1 MEREAFRQ
9 RMQQYKQARENNPQ
23 LKYWDWKKYADDGE
37 VKDNTYIAPVYKEQV
52 FIPATGAYK
61 IKNDYQY
68 KHGSKS
74 PYKGGELEI
83 VSPEFDILTGITT
96 LKPIVTKAIRDR
108 ARMAVYNNV
117 APGSYKKSYIAG
129 ASKRHELFNAAKD
142 FLKPGKLEENPKWRK
157 SFQDS
162 SWWEGFGYGNDAKI
176 AEEIREESWKRY
188 LGIKHTPK
196 YYVDNL
202 DGTVSYNLKNI
213 PLKHQQNFVDEVP
226 RGGKVV
232 TGDYIGT
239 AGGNVSAS
247 STIEDGYDLVTLKD
261 VWDLQPIQDA
271 NRAAILPSKLRDK
284 ISHIEVQPDGYKKIV
299 YNNWVP
305 KWFKNFEVSDVIG
318 KGPFTN
324 KTTIKAVQLKNK
336 DLFTKR
342 ILSDE
347 EAANKL
353 IQHDL
358 DIFEPDMYNSVQEAK
373 EAFQSIQNS
382 KLKRLKSLSKEEY
395 DRIKTEIIYK
405 SQDQLLKEYGPY
417 IRPRNKYADGGV
429 IDEDPPQNT
438 SERPITNFDPKGDP
452 YNPTYGYNPGAGY
465 VSNSDPLG
473 SLYVEGALLN
483 PVFKLAGNAV
493 SNVARGLTKYSSKYV
508 PEVRR
513 TVQDKINSL
522 FRREAE
528 DKARTYKLYD
538 DAIES
543 RNRIIEDLYSNPAY
557 MERAR
562 QIQNTYGDNY
572 AKVYE
577 DIINQYNTNYWN
589 LPNPVIKQLDAKA
602 KMQAKDAAVN
612 RYITRRQPAGYDDF
626 EYQINRNLTE
636 IDYPTTRHELGHYVD
651 FNLAKSS
658 NPDYSN
664 SMFAELKRDLSKQK
678 NPLFPDKTDYYS
690 KGTEQKSY
698 MNTLREY
705 MFKNGMINNIGD
717 KVTSR
722 QIKKAIRSLPKDM
735 RSIEAAYLQFATPG
749 QYTKWFNKIPL
760 LGTYPIVNKQFQN
773 YEEDKDKARKQR

>member
-23 LKYWDWKKYADDGE
+23 LKYWDWKKENDLGYQLYKNNLPSNLQVETDDY
-37 VKDNTYIAPVYKEQV
+37 DLY
-52 FIPATGAYK
+52 GAYESNMQPELNEDGTYHLGSRDPYTGRILK
-61 IKNDYQY
+61 SKQHPTYQ
-68 KHGSKS
+68 
-74 PYKGGELEI
+74 
-83 VSPEFDILTGITT
+83 
-96 LKPIVTKAIRDR
+96 KAIESEIS
-108 ARMAVYNNV
+108 AGYFPYEKNNITYTKTYS
-117 APGSYKKSYIAG
+117 P
-129 ASKRHELFNAAKD
+129 
-142 FLKPGKLEENPKWRK
+142 
-157 SFQDS
+157 
-162 SWWEGFGYGNDAKI
+162 
-176 AEEIREESWKRY
+176 
-188 LGIKHTPK
+188 
-196 YYVDNL
+196 VD
-202 DGTVSYNLKNI
+202 
-213 PLKHQQNFVDEVP
+213 
-226 RGGKVV
+226 
-232 TGDYIGT
+232 
-239 AGGNVSAS
+239 
-247 STIEDGYDLVTLKD
+247 
-261 VWDLQPIQDA
+261 
-271 NRAAILPSKLRDK
+271 
-284 ISHIEVQPDGYKKIV
+284 ISG
-299 YNNWVP
+299 
-305 KWFKNFEVSDVIG
+305 
-318 KGPFTN
+318 
-324 KTTIKAVQLKNK
+324 
-336 DLFTKR
+336 
-342 ILSDE
+342 
-347 EAANKL
+347 
-353 IQHDL
+353 
-358 DIFEPDMYNSVQEAK
+358 
-373 EAFQSIQNS
+373 
-382 KLKRLKSLSKEEY
+382 
-395 DRIKTEIIYK
+395 
-405 SQDQLLKEYGPY
+405 
-417 IRPRNKYADGGV
+417 YADGGI
-429 IDEDPPQNT
+429 IDEDPPQST

-749 QYTKWFNKIPL
+749 QYTKQFNKIPL

>member
-23 LKYWDWKKYADDGE
+23 LKYWDWKKYADGGE
-37 VKDNTYIAPVYKEQV
+37 VKDNTYVAPVYKEQV
-52 FIPATGAYK
+52 FIPATGAQK

-68 KHGSKS
+68 KYGSKS

-83 VSPEFDILTGITT
+83 VSPEFDILTGVRGLKSTINNLLDNYIGRKLPSNYAYRRTVQQELDDIITT
-96 LKPIVTKAIRDR
+96 NSFREIP
-108 ARMAVYNNV
+108 
-117 APGSYKKSYIAG
+117 
-129 ASKRHELFNAAKD
+129 
-142 FLKPGKLEENPKWRK
+142 EN
-157 SFQDS
+157 
-162 SWWEGFGYGNDAKI
+162 
-176 AEEIREESWKRY
+176 
-188 LGIKHTPK
+188 
-196 YYVDNL
+196 
-202 DGTVSYNLKNI
+202 
-213 PLKHQQNFVDEVP
+213 
-226 RGGKVV
+226 VV
-232 TGDYIGT
+232 TT
-239 AGGNVSAS
+239 GGR
-247 STIEDGYDLVTLKD
+247 TITLPNGKTVTLKKAKGNSHGGKAFSAGD
-261 VWDLQPIQDA
+261 VWKGTTSSGNTSSEIIVGVPGDNAKWMVGKHGNYQGPYNFSDIEKGSAIFVPFDTEGVA
-271 NRAAILPSKLRDK
+271 NISTEGLKYFKPSK
-284 ISHIEVQPDGYKKIV
+284 YF
-299 YNNWVP
+299 NN
-305 KWFKNFEVSDVIG
+305 
-318 KGPFTN
+318 
-324 KTTIKAVQLKNK
+324 
-336 DLFTKR
+336 R
-342 ILSDE
+342 
-347 EAANKL
+347 
-353 IQHDL
+353 
-358 DIFEPDMYNSVQEAK
+358 
-373 EAFQSIQNS
+373 
-382 KLKRLKSLSKEEY
+382 
-395 DRIKTEIIYK
+395 
-405 SQDQLLKEYGPY
+405 Y
-417 IRPRNKYADGGV
+417 IKYANGGI

-508 PEVRR
+508 PEVKR

-528 DKARTYKLYD
+528 DKARTFKLYD

-705 MFKNGMINNIGD
+705 MFKTGMINNIGD

>member
-23 LKYWDWKKYADDGE
+23 LKYWDWKKYADGGE
-37 VKDNTYIAPVYKEQV
+37 VKDNTYVAPVYKEQV
-52 FIPATGAYK
+52 FIPATGAQR
-61 IKNDYQY
+61 IKNDFQY
-68 KHGSKS
+68 KYGSKS

-83 VSPEFDILTGITT
+83 VSPEFDILTGVRGLKSITNDLLDNYVGRKLPSNYAYRRT
-96 LKPIVTKAIRDR
+96 VQQ
-108 ARMAVYNNV
+108 
-117 APGSYKKSYIAG
+117 
-129 ASKRHELFNAAKD
+129 ELDDIINTNSFREI
-142 FLKPGKLEENPKWRK
+142 PEN
-157 SFQDS
+157 
-162 SWWEGFGYGNDAKI
+162 
-176 AEEIREESWKRY
+176 
-188 LGIKHTPK
+188 
-196 YYVDNL
+196 
-202 DGTVSYNLKNI
+202 
-213 PLKHQQNFVDEVP
+213 
-226 RGGKVV
+226 VV
-232 TGDYIGT
+232 TT
-239 AGGNVSAS
+239 GGR
-247 STIEDGYDLVTLKD
+247 TITLPNGKTVTLKKAKGNSHGGKAFSAGD
-261 VWDLQPIQDA
+261 VWKGTTSSGNTSSEIIVGVPGDNAKWMVGKHGNYQGPYNFSDIEKGSAIFVPFDTEGVA
-271 NRAAILPSKLRDK
+271 NISTEGLKYFKPSK
-284 ISHIEVQPDGYKKIV
+284 YF
-299 YNNWVP
+299 NN
-305 KWFKNFEVSDVIG
+305 
-318 KGPFTN
+318 
-324 KTTIKAVQLKNK
+324 
-336 DLFTKR
+336 R
-342 ILSDE
+342 
-347 EAANKL
+347 
-353 IQHDL
+353 
-358 DIFEPDMYNSVQEAK
+358 
-373 EAFQSIQNS
+373 
-382 KLKRLKSLSKEEY
+382 
-395 DRIKTEIIYK
+395 
-405 SQDQLLKEYGPY
+405 Y
-417 IRPRNKYADGGV
+417 IKYANGGI

-465 VSNSDPLG
+465 VSNSDPLC

>member
-23 LKYWDWKKYADDGE
+23 LKYWDWKKYAD
-37 VKDNTYIAPVYKEQV
+37 
-52 FIPATGAYK
+52 
-61 IKNDYQY
+61 
-68 KHGSKS
+68 
-74 PYKGGELEI
+74 GGI
-83 VSPEFDILTGITT
+83 V
-96 LKPIVTKAIRDR
+96 
-108 ARMAVYNNV
+108 
-117 APGSYKKSYIAG
+117 
-129 ASKRHELFNAAKD
+129 
-142 FLKPGKLEENPKWRK
+142 
-157 SFQDS
+157 
-162 SWWEGFGYGNDAKI
+162 
-176 AEEIREESWKRY
+176 
-188 LGIKHTPK
+188 
-196 YYVDNL
+196 
-202 DGTVSYNLKNI
+202 
-213 PLKHQQNFVDEVP
+213 
-226 RGGKVV
+226 
-232 TGDYIGT
+232 
-239 AGGNVSAS
+239 
-247 STIEDGYDLVTLKD
+247 
-261 VWDLQPIQDA
+261 
-271 NRAAILPSKLRDK
+271 
-284 ISHIEVQPDGYKKIV
+284 
-299 YNNWVP
+299 
-305 KWFKNFEVSDVIG
+305 
-318 KGPFTN
+318 
-324 KTTIKAVQLKNK
+324 
-336 DLFTKR
+336 
-342 ILSDE
+342 
-347 EAANKL
+347 
-353 IQHDL
+353 
-358 DIFEPDMYNSVQEAK
+358 
-373 EAFQSIQNS
+373 
-382 KLKRLKSLSKEEY
+382 
-395 DRIKTEIIYK
+395 
-405 SQDQLLKEYGPY
+405 
-417 IRPRNKYADGGV
+417 
-429 IDEDPPQNT
+429 DEDPPQNT

-493 SNVARGLTKYSSKYV
+493 SNIARGLTKYSSKYV

-636 IDYPTTRHELGHYVD
+636 IDHPTTRHELGHYVD

-749 QYTKWFNKIPL
+749 QYTKWFNKIPYL
-760 LGTYPIVNKQFQN
+760 VLIQQ
-773 YEEDKDKARKQR
+773 

>member
-23 LKYWDWKKYADDGE
+23 LKYWDWKKYADGGE
-37 VKDNTYIAPVYKEQV
+37 VKDNTYVAPVYKEQV
-52 FIPATGAYK
+52 FIPATGAQR
-61 IKNDYQY
+61 IKNDFQY
-68 KHGSKS
+68 KYGSKS

-83 VSPEFDILTGITT
+83 VSPEFDILTGVRGLKSITNDLLDNYVGRKLPSNYAYRRT
-96 LKPIVTKAIRDR
+96 VQQ
-108 ARMAVYNNV
+108 
-117 APGSYKKSYIAG
+117 
-129 ASKRHELFNAAKD
+129 ELDDIINTNSFREI
-142 FLKPGKLEENPKWRK
+142 PEN
-157 SFQDS
+157 
-162 SWWEGFGYGNDAKI
+162 
-176 AEEIREESWKRY
+176 
-188 LGIKHTPK
+188 
-196 YYVDNL
+196 
-202 DGTVSYNLKNI
+202 
-213 PLKHQQNFVDEVP
+213 
-226 RGGKVV
+226 VV
-232 TGDYIGT
+232 TT
-239 AGGNVSAS
+239 GGR
-247 STIEDGYDLVTLKD
+247 TITLPNGKTVTLKKAKGNSHGGKAFSAGD
-261 VWDLQPIQDA
+261 VWKGTTSSGNTSSEIIVGVPGDNAKWMVGKHGNYQGPYNFSDIEKGSAIFVPFDTEGVA
-271 NRAAILPSKLRDK
+271 NISTEGLKYFKPSK
-284 ISHIEVQPDGYKKIV
+284 YF
-299 YNNWVP
+299 NN
-305 KWFKNFEVSDVIG
+305 
-318 KGPFTN
+318 
-324 KTTIKAVQLKNK
+324 
-336 DLFTKR
+336 R
-342 ILSDE
+342 
-347 EAANKL
+347 
-353 IQHDL
+353 
-358 DIFEPDMYNSVQEAK
+358 
-373 EAFQSIQNS
+373 
-382 KLKRLKSLSKEEY
+382 
-395 DRIKTEIIYK
+395 
-405 SQDQLLKEYGPY
+405 Y
-417 IRPRNKYADGGV
+417 IKYANGGI

-465 VSNSDPLG
+465 VSSSDPLG

-493 SNVARGLTKYSSKYV
+493 SNIARGLTKYSSKYV

>member
-23 LKYWDWKKYADDGE
+23 LKYWDWKKYADGGE
-37 VKDNTYIAPVYKEQV
+37 VKDNTYVAPVYKEQV
-52 FIPATGAYK
+52 FIPATGAQR
-61 IKNDYQY
+61 IKNDFQY
-68 KHGSKS
+68 KYGSKS

-83 VSPEFDILTGITT
+83 VSPEFDILTGVRGLKSITNDLLDNYVGRKLPSNYAYRRT
-96 LKPIVTKAIRDR
+96 VQQ
-108 ARMAVYNNV
+108 
-117 APGSYKKSYIAG
+117 
-129 ASKRHELFNAAKD
+129 ELDDIINTNSFREI
-142 FLKPGKLEENPKWRK
+142 PEN
-157 SFQDS
+157 
-162 SWWEGFGYGNDAKI
+162 
-176 AEEIREESWKRY
+176 
-188 LGIKHTPK
+188 
-196 YYVDNL
+196 
-202 DGTVSYNLKNI
+202 
-213 PLKHQQNFVDEVP
+213 
-226 RGGKVV
+226 VV
-232 TGDYIGT
+232 TT
-239 AGGNVSAS
+239 GGR
-247 STIEDGYDLVTLKD
+247 TITFPNGKTVTLKKAKGNSHGGKAFSAGD
-261 VWDLQPIQDA
+261 VWKGTTSSGNTSSEIIVGVPGDNAKWMVGKHGNYQGPYNFSDIEKGSAIFVPFDTEGVA
-271 NRAAILPSKLRDK
+271 NISTEGLKYFKPSK
-284 ISHIEVQPDGYKKIV
+284 YF
-299 YNNWVP
+299 NN
-305 KWFKNFEVSDVIG
+305 
-318 KGPFTN
+318 
-324 KTTIKAVQLKNK
+324 
-336 DLFTKR
+336 R
-342 ILSDE
+342 
-347 EAANKL
+347 
-353 IQHDL
+353 
-358 DIFEPDMYNSVQEAK
+358 
-373 EAFQSIQNS
+373 
-382 KLKRLKSLSKEEY
+382 
-395 DRIKTEIIYK
+395 
-405 SQDQLLKEYGPY
+405 Y
-417 IRPRNKYADGGV
+417 IKYANGGI

-465 VSNSDPLG
+465 VSSSDPLG

>member
-23 LKYWDWKKYADDGE
+23 LKYWDWKKYADGGE
-37 VKDNTYIAPVYKEQV
+37 VKDNTYVAPVYKEQV
-52 FIPATGAYK
+52 FIPATGAQR
-61 IKNDYQY
+61 IKNDFQY
-68 KHGSKS
+68 KYGSKS

-83 VSPEFDILTGITT
+83 VSPEFDILTGVRGLKSITNDLLDNYVGRKLPSNYAYRRT
-96 LKPIVTKAIRDR
+96 VQQ
-108 ARMAVYNNV
+108 
-117 APGSYKKSYIAG
+117 
-129 ASKRHELFNAAKD
+129 ELDDIINTNSFREI
-142 FLKPGKLEENPKWRK
+142 PEN
-157 SFQDS
+157 
-162 SWWEGFGYGNDAKI
+162 
-176 AEEIREESWKRY
+176 
-188 LGIKHTPK
+188 
-196 YYVDNL
+196 
-202 DGTVSYNLKNI
+202 
-213 PLKHQQNFVDEVP
+213 
-226 RGGKVV
+226 VV
-232 TGDYIGT
+232 TT
-239 AGGNVSAS
+239 GGR
-247 STIEDGYDLVTLKD
+247 TITLPNGKTVTLKKAKGNSHGGKAFSAGD
-261 VWDLQPIQDA
+261 VWKGTTSSGNTSSEIIVGVPGDNAKWMVGKHGNYQGPYNFSDIEKGSAIFVPFDTEGVA
-271 NRAAILPSKLRDK
+271 NISTEGLKYFKPSK
-284 ISHIEVQPDGYKKIV
+284 YF
-299 YNNWVP
+299 NN
-305 KWFKNFEVSDVIG
+305 
-318 KGPFTN
+318 
-324 KTTIKAVQLKNK
+324 
-336 DLFTKR
+336 R
-342 ILSDE
+342 
-347 EAANKL
+347 
-353 IQHDL
+353 
-358 DIFEPDMYNSVQEAK
+358 
-373 EAFQSIQNS
+373 
-382 KLKRLKSLSKEEY
+382 
-395 DRIKTEIIYK
+395 
-405 SQDQLLKEYGPY
+405 Y
-417 IRPRNKYADGGV
+417 IKYANGGI

-493 SNVARGLTKYSSKYV
+493 SNIARGLTKYSSKYV

-698 MNTLREY
+698 MNTLGEY

>member
-23 LKYWDWKKYADDGE
+23 LKYWDWKKYAD
-37 VKDNTYIAPVYKEQV
+37 
-52 FIPATGAYK
+52 
-61 IKNDYQY
+61 
-68 KHGSKS
+68 
-74 PYKGGELEI
+74 GG
-83 VSPEFDILTGITT
+83 T
-96 LKPIVTKAIRDR
+96 
-108 ARMAVYNNV
+108 
-117 APGSYKKSYIAG
+117 
-129 ASKRHELFNAAKD
+129 
-142 FLKPGKLEENPKWRK
+142 
-157 SFQDS
+157 
-162 SWWEGFGYGNDAKI
+162 
-176 AEEIREESWKRY
+176 
-188 LGIKHTPK
+188 
-196 YYVDNL
+196 
-202 DGTVSYNLKNI
+202 
-213 PLKHQQNFVDEVP
+213 
-226 RGGKVV
+226 
-232 TGDYIGT
+232 
-239 AGGNVSAS
+239 
-247 STIEDGYDLVTLKD
+247 
-261 VWDLQPIQDA
+261 
-271 NRAAILPSKLRDK
+271 
-284 ISHIEVQPDGYKKIV
+284 
-299 YNNWVP
+299 
-305 KWFKNFEVSDVIG
+305 
-318 KGPFTN
+318 
-324 KTTIKAVQLKNK
+324 
-336 DLFTKR
+336 
-342 ILSDE
+342 
-347 EAANKL
+347 
-353 IQHDL
+353 
-358 DIFEPDMYNSVQEAK
+358 
-373 EAFQSIQNS
+373 
-382 KLKRLKSLSKEEY
+382 
-395 DRIKTEIIYK
+395 
-405 SQDQLLKEYGPY
+405 
-417 IRPRNKYADGGV
+417 
-429 IDEDPPQNT
+429 IDEDPPQST

-636 IDYPTTRHELGHYVD
+636 IDYPTTRHELGHHVD

-749 QYTKWFNKIPL
+749 QYTKQFNKIPL

>member
-23 LKYWDWKKYADDGE
+23 LKYWDWKKYADGGE

-52 FIPATGAYK
+52 FIPATGAQR
-61 IKNDYQY
+61 IKNDFQY
-68 KHGSKS
+68 KYGSKS

-83 VSPEFDILTGITT
+83 VSPEFDILTGVRGLKSITNDLLDNYVGRKLPSNYAYRRT
-96 LKPIVTKAIRDR
+96 VQQ
-108 ARMAVYNNV
+108 
-117 APGSYKKSYIAG
+117 
-129 ASKRHELFNAAKD
+129 ELDDIINTNSFREI
-142 FLKPGKLEENPKWRK
+142 PEN
-157 SFQDS
+157 
-162 SWWEGFGYGNDAKI
+162 
-176 AEEIREESWKRY
+176 
-188 LGIKHTPK
+188 
-196 YYVDNL
+196 
-202 DGTVSYNLKNI
+202 
-213 PLKHQQNFVDEVP
+213 
-226 RGGKVV
+226 VV
-232 TGDYIGT
+232 TT
-239 AGGNVSAS
+239 GGR
-247 STIEDGYDLVTLKD
+247 TITLPNGKTVTLKKAKGNSHGGKAFSAGD
-261 VWDLQPIQDA
+261 VWKGTTSSGNTSSEIIVGVPGDNAKWMVGKHGNYQGPYNFSDIEKGSAIFVPFDTEGVA
-271 NRAAILPSKLRDK
+271 NISTEGLKYFKPSK
-284 ISHIEVQPDGYKKIV
+284 YF
-299 YNNWVP
+299 NN
-305 KWFKNFEVSDVIG
+305 
-318 KGPFTN
+318 
-324 KTTIKAVQLKNK
+324 
-336 DLFTKR
+336 R
-342 ILSDE
+342 
-347 EAANKL
+347 
-353 IQHDL
+353 
-358 DIFEPDMYNSVQEAK
+358 
-373 EAFQSIQNS
+373 
-382 KLKRLKSLSKEEY
+382 
-395 DRIKTEIIYK
+395 
-405 SQDQLLKEYGPY
+405 Y
-417 IRPRNKYADGGV
+417 IKYANGGI

-626 EYQINRNLTE
+626 EYQINKNLKE

-705 MFKNGMINNIGD
+705 MFKTGMINNIGD

-773 YEEDKDKARKQR
+773 YEEDKDKAREQR

>member
-23 LKYWDWKKYADDGE
+23 LKYWDWKKENDLGYQLYKNNLPSNLQVETDDY
-37 VKDNTYIAPVYKEQV
+37 DLY
-52 FIPATGAYK
+52 GAYESNMQPELNEDGTYHLGSRDPYTGRILK
-61 IKNDYQY
+61 SKQHPTYQ
-68 KHGSKS
+68 
-74 PYKGGELEI
+74 
-83 VSPEFDILTGITT
+83 
-96 LKPIVTKAIRDR
+96 KAIESEIS
-108 ARMAVYNNV
+108 AGYFPYEKNNITYTKTYS
-117 APGSYKKSYIAG
+117 P
-129 ASKRHELFNAAKD
+129 
-142 FLKPGKLEENPKWRK
+142 
-157 SFQDS
+157 
-162 SWWEGFGYGNDAKI
+162 
-176 AEEIREESWKRY
+176 
-188 LGIKHTPK
+188 
-196 YYVDNL
+196 VD
-202 DGTVSYNLKNI
+202 
-213 PLKHQQNFVDEVP
+213 
-226 RGGKVV
+226 
-232 TGDYIGT
+232 
-239 AGGNVSAS
+239 
-247 STIEDGYDLVTLKD
+247 
-261 VWDLQPIQDA
+261 
-271 NRAAILPSKLRDK
+271 
-284 ISHIEVQPDGYKKIV
+284 ISG
-299 YNNWVP
+299 
-305 KWFKNFEVSDVIG
+305 
-318 KGPFTN
+318 
-324 KTTIKAVQLKNK
+324 
-336 DLFTKR
+336 
-342 ILSDE
+342 
-347 EAANKL
+347 
-353 IQHDL
+353 
-358 DIFEPDMYNSVQEAK
+358 
-373 EAFQSIQNS
+373 
-382 KLKRLKSLSKEEY
+382 
-395 DRIKTEIIYK
+395 
-405 SQDQLLKEYGPY
+405 
-417 IRPRNKYADGGV
+417 YADGGI
-429 IDEDPPQNT
+429 IDEDPPQST

-705 MFKNGMINNIGD
+705 MFKNG
-717 KVTSR
+717 R
-722 QIKKAIRSLPKDM
+722 R
-735 RSIEAAYLQFATPG
+735 
-749 QYTKWFNKIPL
+749 
-760 LGTYPIVNKQFQN
+760 
-773 YEEDKDKARKQR
+773 

>member
-23 LKYWDWKKYADDGE
+23 LKYWDWKKENDLGYQLYKNNLPSNLQVETDDY
-37 VKDNTYIAPVYKEQV
+37 DLY
-52 FIPATGAYK
+52 GAYESNMQPELNEDGTYHLGSRDPYTGRILK
-61 IKNDYQY
+61 SKQHPTYQ
-68 KHGSKS
+68 
-74 PYKGGELEI
+74 
-83 VSPEFDILTGITT
+83 
-96 LKPIVTKAIRDR
+96 KAIESEIS
-108 ARMAVYNNV
+108 AGYFPYEKNNITYTKTYS
-117 APGSYKKSYIAG
+117 P
-129 ASKRHELFNAAKD
+129 
-142 FLKPGKLEENPKWRK
+142 
-157 SFQDS
+157 
-162 SWWEGFGYGNDAKI
+162 
-176 AEEIREESWKRY
+176 
-188 LGIKHTPK
+188 
-196 YYVDNL
+196 VD
-202 DGTVSYNLKNI
+202 
-213 PLKHQQNFVDEVP
+213 
-226 RGGKVV
+226 
-232 TGDYIGT
+232 
-239 AGGNVSAS
+239 
-247 STIEDGYDLVTLKD
+247 
-261 VWDLQPIQDA
+261 
-271 NRAAILPSKLRDK
+271 
-284 ISHIEVQPDGYKKIV
+284 ISG
-299 YNNWVP
+299 
-305 KWFKNFEVSDVIG
+305 
-318 KGPFTN
+318 
-324 KTTIKAVQLKNK
+324 
-336 DLFTKR
+336 
-342 ILSDE
+342 
-347 EAANKL
+347 
-353 IQHDL
+353 
-358 DIFEPDMYNSVQEAK
+358 
-373 EAFQSIQNS
+373 
-382 KLKRLKSLSKEEY
+382 
-395 DRIKTEIIYK
+395 
-405 SQDQLLKEYGPY
+405 
-417 IRPRNKYADGGV
+417 YADGGI
-429 IDEDPPQNT
+429 IDEDPPQST

-749 QYTKWFNKIPL
+749 QYTKRFNKIPL

>member
-9 RMQQYKQARENNPQ
+9 RMQQYKQARESNPQ
-23 LKYWDWKKYADDGE
+23 LKYWDWKKYADGGE
-37 VKDNTYIAPVYKEQV
+37 VRDNTYVAPVYKEQV
-52 FIPATGAYK
+52 FIPATGAQR
-61 IKNDYQY
+61 IKNDFQY
-68 KHGSKS
+68 KYGSKS
-74 PYKGGELEI
+74 PYKGGGLEI
-83 VSPEFDILTGITT
+83 VSPEFDILTGVRGLKSITNDLLDNYVGRKLPSNYAYRRT
-96 LKPIVTKAIRDR
+96 VQQ
-108 ARMAVYNNV
+108 
-117 APGSYKKSYIAG
+117 
-129 ASKRHELFNAAKD
+129 ELDDIINTNSFREI
-142 FLKPGKLEENPKWRK
+142 PEN
-157 SFQDS
+157 
-162 SWWEGFGYGNDAKI
+162 
-176 AEEIREESWKRY
+176 
-188 LGIKHTPK
+188 
-196 YYVDNL
+196 
-202 DGTVSYNLKNI
+202 
-213 PLKHQQNFVDEVP
+213 
-226 RGGKVV
+226 VV
-232 TGDYIGT
+232 TT
-239 AGGNVSAS
+239 GGR
-247 STIEDGYDLVTLKD
+247 TITLPNGKTVTLKKAKGNSHGGKAFSAGD
-261 VWDLQPIQDA
+261 VWKGTTSSGNTSSEIIVGVPGDNAKWMVGKHGNYQGPYNFSDIEKCSAIFVPFDTEGVA
-271 NRAAILPSKLRDK
+271 NISTEGLKYFKPSK
-284 ISHIEVQPDGYKKIV
+284 YF
-299 YNNWVP
+299 NN
-305 KWFKNFEVSDVIG
+305 
-318 KGPFTN
+318 
-324 KTTIKAVQLKNK
+324 
-336 DLFTKR
+336 R
-342 ILSDE
+342 
-347 EAANKL
+347 
-353 IQHDL
+353 
-358 DIFEPDMYNSVQEAK
+358 
-373 EAFQSIQNS
+373 
-382 KLKRLKSLSKEEY
+382 
-395 DRIKTEIIYK
+395 
-405 SQDQLLKEYGPY
+405 Y
-417 IRPRNKYADGGV
+417 IKYANGGI

-557 MERAR
+557 MERDR

>member
-23 LKYWDWKKYADDGE
+23 LKYWDWKKYADGGE
-37 VKDNTYIAPVYKEQV
+37 VKDNTYVAPVYKEQV
-52 FIPATGAYK
+52 FIPATGAQR
-61 IKNDYQY
+61 IKNNFQY
-68 KHGSKS
+68 KYGSKS
-74 PYKGGELEI
+74 PYKGGGLEI
-83 VSPEFDILTGITT
+83 VSPEFDILTGVRGLKSITNDLLDNYVGRKLPSNYAYRRT
-96 LKPIVTKAIRDR
+96 VQQ
-108 ARMAVYNNV
+108 
-117 APGSYKKSYIAG
+117 
-129 ASKRHELFNAAKD
+129 ELDDIINTNSFREI
-142 FLKPGKLEENPKWRK
+142 PEN
-157 SFQDS
+157 
-162 SWWEGFGYGNDAKI
+162 
-176 AEEIREESWKRY
+176 
-188 LGIKHTPK
+188 
-196 YYVDNL
+196 
-202 DGTVSYNLKNI
+202 
-213 PLKHQQNFVDEVP
+213 
-226 RGGKVV
+226 VV
-232 TGDYIGT
+232 TT
-239 AGGNVSAS
+239 GGR
-247 STIEDGYDLVTLKD
+247 TITLPNGKTVTLKKAKGNSHGGKAFSAGD
-261 VWDLQPIQDA
+261 VWKGTTSSGNTSSEIIVGVPGDNAKWMVGKHGNYQGPYNFSDIEKGSAIFVPFDTEGVA
-271 NRAAILPSKLRDK
+271 NISTEGLKYFKPSK
-284 ISHIEVQPDGYKKIV
+284 YF
-299 YNNWVP
+299 NN
-305 KWFKNFEVSDVIG
+305 
-318 KGPFTN
+318 
-324 KTTIKAVQLKNK
+324 
-336 DLFTKR
+336 R
-342 ILSDE
+342 
-347 EAANKL
+347 
-353 IQHDL
+353 
-358 DIFEPDMYNSVQEAK
+358 
-373 EAFQSIQNS
+373 
-382 KLKRLKSLSKEEY
+382 
-395 DRIKTEIIYK
+395 
-405 SQDQLLKEYGPY
+405 Y
-417 IRPRNKYADGGV
+417 IKYANGSI

-493 SNVARGLTKYSSKYV
+493 SNVARGLTKYSSEYV

-690 KGTEQKSY
+690 KGKEQKSY

-773 YEEDKDKARKQR
+773 YEEDKDKAREQR

>member
-23 LKYWDWKKYADDGE
+23 LKYWDWKKENDLGYQLYKNNLPSNLQVETDDY
-37 VKDNTYIAPVYKEQV
+37 DLY
-52 FIPATGAYK
+52 GAYESNMQPELNEDGTYHLGSRDPYTGRILK
-61 IKNDYQY
+61 SKQHPTYQ
-68 KHGSKS
+68 
-74 PYKGGELEI
+74 
-83 VSPEFDILTGITT
+83 
-96 LKPIVTKAIRDR
+96 KAIESEIS
-108 ARMAVYNNV
+108 AGYFPYEKNNITYTKTYS
-117 APGSYKKSYIAG
+117 P
-129 ASKRHELFNAAKD
+129 
-142 FLKPGKLEENPKWRK
+142 
-157 SFQDS
+157 
-162 SWWEGFGYGNDAKI
+162 
-176 AEEIREESWKRY
+176 
-188 LGIKHTPK
+188 
-196 YYVDNL
+196 VD
-202 DGTVSYNLKNI
+202 
-213 PLKHQQNFVDEVP
+213 
-226 RGGKVV
+226 
-232 TGDYIGT
+232 
-239 AGGNVSAS
+239 
-247 STIEDGYDLVTLKD
+247 
-261 VWDLQPIQDA
+261 
-271 NRAAILPSKLRDK
+271 
-284 ISHIEVQPDGYKKIV
+284 ISG
-299 YNNWVP
+299 
-305 KWFKNFEVSDVIG
+305 
-318 KGPFTN
+318 
-324 KTTIKAVQLKNK
+324 
-336 DLFTKR
+336 
-342 ILSDE
+342 
-347 EAANKL
+347 
-353 IQHDL
+353 
-358 DIFEPDMYNSVQEAK
+358 
-373 EAFQSIQNS
+373 
-382 KLKRLKSLSKEEY
+382 
-395 DRIKTEIIYK
+395 
-405 SQDQLLKEYGPY
+405 
-417 IRPRNKYADGGV
+417 YADGGI
-429 IDEDPPQNT
+429 IDEDPPQST

-705 MFKNGMINNIGD
+705 MFKNGMINN
-717 KVTSR
+717 KE
-722 QIKKAIRSLPKDM
+722 IR
-735 RSIEAAYLQFATPG
+735 
-749 QYTKWFNKIPL
+749 
-760 LGTYPIVNKQFQN
+760 
-773 YEEDKDKARKQR
+773 

>member
-23 LKYWDWKKYADDGE
+23 LKYWDWKKYADGGE
-37 VKDNTYIAPVYKEQV
+37 VKDNTYVAPVYKEQV
-52 FIPATGAYK
+52 FIPATGAQK

-68 KHGSKS
+68 KYGSKS

-83 VSPEFDILTGITT
+83 VSPEFDILTGVRGLKSTINNLLDNYIGRKLPSNYAYRRTVQQELDDIITT
-96 LKPIVTKAIRDR
+96 NSFREIP
-108 ARMAVYNNV
+108 
-117 APGSYKKSYIAG
+117 
-129 ASKRHELFNAAKD
+129 
-142 FLKPGKLEENPKWRK
+142 EN
-157 SFQDS
+157 
-162 SWWEGFGYGNDAKI
+162 
-176 AEEIREESWKRY
+176 
-188 LGIKHTPK
+188 
-196 YYVDNL
+196 
-202 DGTVSYNLKNI
+202 
-213 PLKHQQNFVDEVP
+213 
-226 RGGKVV
+226 VV
-232 TGDYIGT
+232 TT
-239 AGGNVSAS
+239 GGR
-247 STIEDGYDLVTLKD
+247 TITLPNGKTVTLKKAKGNSHGGKAFSAGD
-261 VWDLQPIQDA
+261 VWKGTTSSGNNSSEIIVGVPGDNAKWMVGKHGNYQGPYNFSDIEKGSAIFVPFDTEGVA
-271 NRAAILPSKLRDK
+271 NISTEGLKYFKPSK
-284 ISHIEVQPDGYKKIV
+284 YF
-299 YNNWVP
+299 NN
-305 KWFKNFEVSDVIG
+305 
-318 KGPFTN
+318 
-324 KTTIKAVQLKNK
+324 
-336 DLFTKR
+336 R
-342 ILSDE
+342 
-347 EAANKL
+347 
-353 IQHDL
+353 
-358 DIFEPDMYNSVQEAK
+358 
-373 EAFQSIQNS
+373 
-382 KLKRLKSLSKEEY
+382 
-395 DRIKTEIIYK
+395 
-405 SQDQLLKEYGPY
+405 Y
-417 IRPRNKYADGGV
+417 IKYANGGT

-452 YNPTYGYNPGAGY
+452 YNPIYGYNPGAGY

-528 DKARTYKLYD
+528 DKARTFKLYD

-562 QIQNTYGDNY
+562 QIQNTYGDDY

-773 YEEDKDKARKQR
+773 YEEDKDKAREQR

>member
-23 LKYWDWKKYADDGE
+23 LKYWDWKKYADGGE
-37 VKDNTYIAPVYKEQV
+37 VKDNTYVAPVYKEQV
-52 FIPATGAYK
+52 FIPATGAQR
-61 IKNDYQY
+61 IKNDFQY
-68 KHGSKS
+68 KYGSKS

-83 VSPEFDILTGITT
+83 VSPEFDILTGVRGLKSITNDLLDNYVGRKLPSNYAYRRT
-96 LKPIVTKAIRDR
+96 VQQ
-108 ARMAVYNNV
+108 
-117 APGSYKKSYIAG
+117 
-129 ASKRHELFNAAKD
+129 ELDDIINTNSFREI
-142 FLKPGKLEENPKWRK
+142 PEN
-157 SFQDS
+157 
-162 SWWEGFGYGNDAKI
+162 
-176 AEEIREESWKRY
+176 
-188 LGIKHTPK
+188 
-196 YYVDNL
+196 
-202 DGTVSYNLKNI
+202 
-213 PLKHQQNFVDEVP
+213 
-226 RGGKVV
+226 VV
-232 TGDYIGT
+232 TT
-239 AGGNVSAS
+239 GGR
-247 STIEDGYDLVTLKD
+247 TITLPNGKTVTLKKAKGNSHGGKAFSAGD
-261 VWDLQPIQDA
+261 VWKGTTSSGNTSSEIIVGVPGDNAKWMVGKHGNYQGPYNFSDIEKGSAIFVPFDTEGVA
-271 NRAAILPSKLRDK
+271 NISTEGLKYFKPSK
-284 ISHIEVQPDGYKKIV
+284 YF
-299 YNNWVP
+299 NN
-305 KWFKNFEVSDVIG
+305 
-318 KGPFTN
+318 
-324 KTTIKAVQLKNK
+324 
-336 DLFTKR
+336 R
-342 ILSDE
+342 
-347 EAANKL
+347 
-353 IQHDL
+353 
-358 DIFEPDMYNSVQEAK
+358 
-373 EAFQSIQNS
+373 
-382 KLKRLKSLSKEEY
+382 
-395 DRIKTEIIYK
+395 
-405 SQDQLLKEYGPY
+405 Y
-417 IRPRNKYADGGV
+417 IKYANGGI

-452 YNPTYGYNPGAGY
+452 YNPIYGYNPGAGY

-508 PEVRR
+508 PEVKR

-528 DKARTYKLYD
+528 DKARTFKLYD

-562 QIQNTYGDNY
+562 QIQNTYGDDY

-773 YEEDKDKARKQR
+773 YEEDKDKAREQR

>member
-23 LKYWDWKKYADDGE
+23 LKYWDWKKYADGGE
-37 VKDNTYIAPVYKEQV
+37 VKDNTYVAPVYKEQV
-52 FIPATGAYK
+52 FIPATGAQR
-61 IKNDYQY
+61 IKNDFQY
-68 KHGSKS
+68 KYGSKS

-83 VSPEFDILTGITT
+83 VSPEFDILTGVRGLKSITNDLLDNYVGRKLPSNYAYRRT
-96 LKPIVTKAIRDR
+96 VQQ
-108 ARMAVYNNV
+108 
-117 APGSYKKSYIAG
+117 
-129 ASKRHELFNAAKD
+129 ELDDIINTNSFREI
-142 FLKPGKLEENPKWRK
+142 PEN
-157 SFQDS
+157 
-162 SWWEGFGYGNDAKI
+162 
-176 AEEIREESWKRY
+176 
-188 LGIKHTPK
+188 
-196 YYVDNL
+196 
-202 DGTVSYNLKNI
+202 
-213 PLKHQQNFVDEVP
+213 
-226 RGGKVV
+226 VV
-232 TGDYIGT
+232 TT
-239 AGGNVSAS
+239 GGR
-247 STIEDGYDLVTLKD
+247 TITLPNGKTVTLKKAKGNSHGGKAFSAGD
-261 VWDLQPIQDA
+261 VWKGTTSSGNTSSEIIVGVPGDNAKWMVGKHGNYQGPYNFSDIEKGSAIFVPFDTEGVA
-271 NRAAILPSKLRDK
+271 NISTEGLKYFKPSK
-284 ISHIEVQPDGYKKIV
+284 YF
-299 YNNWVP
+299 NN
-305 KWFKNFEVSDVIG
+305 
-318 KGPFTN
+318 
-324 KTTIKAVQLKNK
+324 
-336 DLFTKR
+336 R
-342 ILSDE
+342 
-347 EAANKL
+347 
-353 IQHDL
+353 
-358 DIFEPDMYNSVQEAK
+358 
-373 EAFQSIQNS
+373 
-382 KLKRLKSLSKEEY
+382 
-395 DRIKTEIIYK
+395 
-405 SQDQLLKEYGPY
+405 Y
-417 IRPRNKYADGGV
+417 IKYANGGI
-429 IDEDPPQNT
+429 IDEDPPQST

-465 VSNSDPLG
+465 VSNSDPLS
-473 SLYVEGALLN
+473 SLYIEGALLN

-493 SNVARGLTKYSSKYV
+493 SNIARGLTKYSSKYV
-508 PEVRR
+508 PEVKR

-528 DKARTYKLYD
+528 DKARTFKLYD

-572 AKVYE
+572 AQVYE

>member
-23 LKYWDWKKYADDGE
+23 LKYWDWKKYADGGE
-37 VKDNTYIAPVYKEQV
+37 VKDNTYVAPVYKEQV
-52 FIPATGAYK
+52 FIPATGAQR
-61 IKNDYQY
+61 IKNDFQY
-68 KHGSKS
+68 KYGSKS

-83 VSPEFDILTGITT
+83 VSPEFDILTGVRGLKSITNDLLDNYVGRKLPSNYAYRRT
-96 LKPIVTKAIRDR
+96 VQQ
-108 ARMAVYNNV
+108 
-117 APGSYKKSYIAG
+117 
-129 ASKRHELFNAAKD
+129 ELDDIINTNSFREI
-142 FLKPGKLEENPKWRK
+142 PEN
-157 SFQDS
+157 
-162 SWWEGFGYGNDAKI
+162 
-176 AEEIREESWKRY
+176 
-188 LGIKHTPK
+188 
-196 YYVDNL
+196 
-202 DGTVSYNLKNI
+202 
-213 PLKHQQNFVDEVP
+213 
-226 RGGKVV
+226 VV
-232 TGDYIGT
+232 TT
-239 AGGNVSAS
+239 GGR
-247 STIEDGYDLVTLKD
+247 TITLPNGKTVTLKKAKGNSHGGKAFSAGD
-261 VWDLQPIQDA
+261 VWKGTTSSGNTSSEIIVGVPGDNAKWMVGKHGNYQGPYNFSDIEKGSAIFVPFDTEGVA
-271 NRAAILPSKLRDK
+271 NISTEGLKYFKPSK
-284 ISHIEVQPDGYKKIV
+284 YF
-299 YNNWVP
+299 NN
-305 KWFKNFEVSDVIG
+305 
-318 KGPFTN
+318 
-324 KTTIKAVQLKNK
+324 
-336 DLFTKR
+336 R
-342 ILSDE
+342 
-347 EAANKL
+347 
-353 IQHDL
+353 
-358 DIFEPDMYNSVQEAK
+358 
-373 EAFQSIQNS
+373 
-382 KLKRLKSLSKEEY
+382 
-395 DRIKTEIIYK
+395 
-405 SQDQLLKEYGPY
+405 Y
-417 IRPRNKYADGGV
+417 IKYANGGI

-465 VSNSDPLG
+465 VSSSDPLG

-493 SNVARGLTKYSSKYV
+493 SNIARGLTKYSSKYV
-508 PEVRR
+508 PEVKR

-690 KGTEQKSY
+690 KGIEQKSY

-773 YEEDKDKARKQR
+773 YEEDKDKAREQR

>member
-23 LKYWDWKKYADDGE
+23 LKYWDWKKENDLGYQLYKNNLPSNLQVETDDYDLYRAYESNMQPELNEDG
-37 VKDNTYIAPVYKEQV
+37 TYHLGSRDPY
-52 FIPATGAYK
+52 TGRILK
-61 IKNDYQY
+61 SKQHPTYQ
-68 KHGSKS
+68 
-74 PYKGGELEI
+74 
-83 VSPEFDILTGITT
+83 
-96 LKPIVTKAIRDR
+96 KAIESEIS
-108 ARMAVYNNV
+108 AGYFPYEKNNITYTKTYS
-117 APGSYKKSYIAG
+117 P
-129 ASKRHELFNAAKD
+129 
-142 FLKPGKLEENPKWRK
+142 
-157 SFQDS
+157 
-162 SWWEGFGYGNDAKI
+162 
-176 AEEIREESWKRY
+176 
-188 LGIKHTPK
+188 
-196 YYVDNL
+196 VD
-202 DGTVSYNLKNI
+202 
-213 PLKHQQNFVDEVP
+213 
-226 RGGKVV
+226 
-232 TGDYIGT
+232 
-239 AGGNVSAS
+239 
-247 STIEDGYDLVTLKD
+247 
-261 VWDLQPIQDA
+261 
-271 NRAAILPSKLRDK
+271 
-284 ISHIEVQPDGYKKIV
+284 ISG
-299 YNNWVP
+299 
-305 KWFKNFEVSDVIG
+305 
-318 KGPFTN
+318 
-324 KTTIKAVQLKNK
+324 
-336 DLFTKR
+336 
-342 ILSDE
+342 
-347 EAANKL
+347 
-353 IQHDL
+353 
-358 DIFEPDMYNSVQEAK
+358 
-373 EAFQSIQNS
+373 
-382 KLKRLKSLSKEEY
+382 
-395 DRIKTEIIYK
+395 
-405 SQDQLLKEYGPY
+405 
-417 IRPRNKYADGGV
+417 YADGGI
-429 IDEDPPQNT
+429 IDEDPPQST
-438 SERPITNFDPKGDP
+438 SERPITNF
-452 YNPTYGYNPGAGY
+452 
-465 VSNSDPLG
+465 
-473 SLYVEGALLN
+473 
-483 PVFKLAGNAV
+483 
-493 SNVARGLTKYSSKYV
+493 SKYV

-705 MFKNGMINNIGD
+705 MFKNGIINNIGD

>member
-23 LKYWDWKKYADDGE
+23 LKYWDWKKENDLGYQLYKNNLPSNLQVETDDY
-37 VKDNTYIAPVYKEQV
+37 DLY
-52 FIPATGAYK
+52 GAYESNMQPELNEDGTYHLGSRDPYTGRILK
-61 IKNDYQY
+61 SKQHPTYQ
-68 KHGSKS
+68 
-74 PYKGGELEI
+74 
-83 VSPEFDILTGITT
+83 
-96 LKPIVTKAIRDR
+96 KAIESEIS
-108 ARMAVYNNV
+108 AGYFPYEKNNITYTKTYS
-117 APGSYKKSYIAG
+117 P
-129 ASKRHELFNAAKD
+129 
-142 FLKPGKLEENPKWRK
+142 
-157 SFQDS
+157 
-162 SWWEGFGYGNDAKI
+162 
-176 AEEIREESWKRY
+176 
-188 LGIKHTPK
+188 
-196 YYVDNL
+196 VD
-202 DGTVSYNLKNI
+202 
-213 PLKHQQNFVDEVP
+213 
-226 RGGKVV
+226 
-232 TGDYIGT
+232 
-239 AGGNVSAS
+239 
-247 STIEDGYDLVTLKD
+247 
-261 VWDLQPIQDA
+261 
-271 NRAAILPSKLRDK
+271 
-284 ISHIEVQPDGYKKIV
+284 ISG
-299 YNNWVP
+299 
-305 KWFKNFEVSDVIG
+305 
-318 KGPFTN
+318 
-324 KTTIKAVQLKNK
+324 
-336 DLFTKR
+336 
-342 ILSDE
+342 
-347 EAANKL
+347 
-353 IQHDL
+353 
-358 DIFEPDMYNSVQEAK
+358 
-373 EAFQSIQNS
+373 
-382 KLKRLKSLSKEEY
+382 
-395 DRIKTEIIYK
+395 
-405 SQDQLLKEYGPY
+405 
-417 IRPRNKYADGGV
+417 YADGGI
-429 IDEDPPQNT
+429 IDEDPPQST

-690 KGTEQKSY
+690 KGTE
-698 MNTLREY
+698 
-705 MFKNGMINNIGD
+705 
-717 KVTSR
+717 
-722 QIKKAIRSLPKDM
+722 
-735 RSIEAAYLQFATPG
+735 
-749 QYTKWFNKIPL
+749 
-760 LGTYPIVNKQFQN
+760 
-773 YEEDKDKARKQR
+773 